1 MRVWSYLQFFLWKW
15 ISALKIQYIGHV
27 LQSEWL
33 MFNAK
38 WPIFQLY
45 HGENKL
51 IFNEM
56 MMRSALYLT
65 KMWSW
70 IFIVLA
76 LWNNSLWVNIMLHSE
91 TLSWF
96 KPTSLWTYS
105 LNTSFIV
112 FGLTRPGLKLM
123 IYNTD
128 VLMFYRKF
136 TTKMYILG
144 QIYIAVKVDLF

>member
-76 LWNNSLWVNIMLHSE
+76 LWNKSVGKHNAPLGNIILIQANQSLNLLLKYQLYSLWFDPTRAQTHDLQHWCVN
-91 TLSWF
+91 
-96 KPTSLWTYS
+96 
-105 LNTSFIV
+105 
-112 FGLTRPGLKLM
+112 
-123 IYNTD
+123 
-128 VLMFYRKF
+128 VL
-136 TTKMYILG
+136 
-144 QIYIAVKVDLF
+144 